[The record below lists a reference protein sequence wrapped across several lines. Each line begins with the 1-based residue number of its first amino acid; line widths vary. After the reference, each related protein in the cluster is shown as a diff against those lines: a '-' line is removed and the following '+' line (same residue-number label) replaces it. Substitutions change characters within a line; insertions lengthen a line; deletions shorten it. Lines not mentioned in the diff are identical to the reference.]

1 METWKGGPPPAANLV
16 HRERDTPV
24 SIDPS
29 SIPSF
34 GLPQGGG
41 QPGGAPAGPPPV
53 IVPDQNLVTQL
64 LDQMQLKHVVDEEGD
79 LTAPWENFRVYY
91 MFRGDQKELFAVRAF
106 YDRPFPLEKKAELL
120 DLIDEWN
127 RETLWPK
134 VYTHTHEDGVV
145 RLIGESQM
153 IVGNGVNLEYF
164 VGTTANWTQAAVGFE
179 QWMVERLGLQEQVE
193 DGDSAS
199 GEDGDTN
206 EA

>member
-1 METWKGGPPPAANLV
+1 M
-16 HRERDTPV
+16 

-34 GLPQGGG
+34 GVPQPPAGGG
-41 QPGGAPAGPPPV
+41 GRPAGPPPIV
-53 IVPDQNLVTQL
+53 VPDQNLVTQL

-79 LTAPWENFRVYY
+79 LVAPWDGFRVYY

-106 YDRPFPLEKKAELL
+106 YDRPYTLEQKGEIL

-145 RLIGESQM
+145 RLIGECQM
-153 IVGNGVNLEYF
+153 IIGTGVNIDYF
-164 VGTTANWTQAAVGFE
+164 ITTTANWTQAAVGFE
-179 QWMVERLGLQEQVE
+179 QWIVERLGLQEDIE
-193 DGDSAS
+193 EIDGEGGPDGDGPA
-199 GEDGDTN
+199 ED
-206 EA
+206 

>member
-1 METWKGGPPPAANLV
+1 M
-16 HRERDTPV
+16 

-34 GLPQGGG
+34 GLPQPPQGGT
-41 QPGGAPAGPPPV
+41 PAGPPPV
-53 IVPDQNLVTQL
+53 IVPNQDLVAQL

-106 YDRPFPLEKKAELL
+106 YDRAFTSEQKPEVLAM
-120 DLIDEWN
+120 IDEWN

-134 VYTHTHEDGVV
+134 VYTHTHDGVI

-153 IVGNGVNLEYF
+153 IVGGGVNPDFF
-164 VGTTANWTQAAVGFE
+164 VGTTANWTEAAVGFE
-179 QWMVERLGLQEQVE
+179 RWMAERL
-193 DGDSAS
+193 DGTAEEAD
-199 GEDGDTN
+199 GEAAAAEEKPAD
-206 EA
+206 ES

>member
-1 METWKGGPPPAANLV
+1 MSAALV
-16 HRERDTPV
+16 HLERDTPV

-34 GLPQGGG
+34 GMPQPPQGGG

-53 IVPDQNLVTQL
+53 IIPDQNLVAQL

-79 LTAPWENFRVYY
+79 LTAPWQGFRVYY

-106 YDRPFPLEKKAELL
+106 YDRAYPLEKKGEIL

-153 IVGNGVNLEYF
+153 IVGNGVSLEYF
-164 VGTTANWTQAAVGFE
+164 VGTTANWTQASVGFE
-179 QWMVERLGLQEQVE
+179 QWMVERLGLQDEIE
-193 DGDSAS
+193 DKDTDGDE
-199 GEDGDTN
+199 GPTN

>member
-1 METWKGGPPPAANLV
+1 M
-16 HRERDTPV
+16 

-34 GLPQGGG
+34 GMQPPQGGQPGGG
-41 QPGGAPAGPPPV
+41 QPGGNPAGPPPV
-53 IVPDQNLVTQL
+53 VVPNQELVAQL

-79 LTAPWENFRVYY
+79 LTAPWEGFRVYF
-91 MFRGDQKELFAVRAF
+91 MFRGDNKELFAVRAF
-106 YDRPFPLEKKAELL
+106 YDRPYPLEKKGEIL

-153 IVGNGVNLEYF
+153 IVGTGVNLDYF
-164 VGTTANWTQAAVGFE
+164 VTTTANWTQASVGFE
-179 QWMVERLGLQEQVE
+179 QWISERLGLQDEIE
-193 DGDSAS
+193 DNGEGDSS
-199 GEDGDTN
+199 D

>member
-1 METWKGGPPPAANLV
+1 M
-16 HRERDTPV
+16 

-34 GLPQGGG
+34 GAPQPPQGGG
-41 QPGGAPAGPPPV
+41 QGGGPAGPPPV
-53 IVPDQNLVTQL
+53 IVPDQALVTQL

-79 LTAPWENFRVYY
+79 LTAPWEGFRVYY
-91 MFRGDQKELFAVRAF
+91 MFRGEQKELFAVRAF
-106 YDRPFPLEKKAELL
+106 YDRPYPLEQKAEIL

-153 IVGNGVNLEYF
+153 IVGTGVNLDYF
-164 VGTTANWTQAAVGFE
+164 VSTTANWTQASVGFE
-179 QWMVERLGLQEQVE
+179 QWIVERLGLQKEIE
-193 DGDSAS
+193 TEGGDADGDATDE
-199 GEDGDTN
+199 G
-206 EA
+206 

>member
-1 METWKGGPPPAANLV
+1 M
-16 HRERDTPV
+16 

-34 GLPQGGG
+34 GLPQGPQGG
-41 QPGGAPAGPPPV
+41 QPGQGQPAGPPPV
-53 IVPDQNLVTQL
+53 VVPDQALVTQL

-79 LTAPWENFRVYY
+79 LTAPWDGFRVYY

-106 YDRPFPLEKKAELL
+106 YDRSYPLEDKGEIL

-153 IVGNGVNLEYF
+153 IVGTGVNLEYF
-164 VGTTANWTQAAVGFE
+164 VTTTANWTQAAVGFE
-179 QWMVERLGLQEQVE
+179 QWIVERLGLQKDIEGQEKADGDDE
-193 DGDSAS
+193 DGSDAPEES
-199 GEDGDTN
+199 
-206 EA
+206 

>member
-1 METWKGGPPPAANLV
+1 M
-16 HRERDTPV
+16 

-34 GLPQGGG
+34 GVPQGPQGG
-41 QPGGAPAGPPPV
+41 QPGQGQPAGPPPV
-53 IVPDQNLVTQL
+53 VVPDQALVAQL

-79 LTAPWENFRVYY
+79 LTAPWDGFRVYY
-91 MFRGDQKELFAVRAF
+91 MFRGEQKELFAVRAF
-106 YDRPFPLEKKAELL
+106 YDRSYPLEDKGEIL

-153 IVGNGVNLEYF
+153 IVGTGVNLEYF
-164 VGTTANWTQAAVGFE
+164 VTTTANWTQAAVGFE
-179 QWMVERLGLQEQVE
+179 QWIVERLGLQKDIEGDEGTPE
-193 DGDSAS
+193 DGAS
-199 GEDGDTN
+199 PDES
-206 EA
+206 